1 MKKTPK
7 KLQKKY
13 NCCPCSFASNN
24 LNDFNRHNSTTK
36 HERTINAIFGLTKKT
51 PKIHNCK
58 SCGKKYKHCSSL
70 SKHLKICKKQKG
82 VLSKVIQSYPKVIHR
97 IFVCE
102 CKKSYKFASGLSKH
116 KKMCKHLQHGLNKN
130 KSYVSTVDGVVPLL
144 KKMDEK
150 INVISKQN
158 VDISKQNV
166 DISKQNTA
174 LFIENKI
181 LKEKILSL
189 ELGTTINNNGDN
201 YTINMFLNDKCK
213 NAMNLEDFVEKI
225 KFTLEDL
232 KYTADNGFTDGISNV
247 FIKNLNDLEVTERP
261 IHCTDQKRL
270 QFYVKNED
278 VWEKD
283 DANLTN
289 SIEQMSKK
297 QGSSINEWTR
307 ANPDYLKS
315 EKKRDEY
322 FKIVNETM
330 KSTDCK
336 NIKNIKKNVSRNV
349 KLEKKDM

>member
-51 PKIHNCK
+51 PTNHKCK
-58 SCGKKYKHCSSL
+58 FCDKKYKHCSSL
-70 SKHLKICKKQKG
+70 SKHSKNCKKQKG
-82 VLSKVIQSYPKVIHR
+82 VLSKVIQSYPKVIHHK
-97 IFVCE
+97 FVCG

-116 KKMCKHLQHGLNKN
+116 KKTCEYNPDHTNKN
-130 KSYVSTVDGVVPLL
+130 NTNESIHIKLD
-144 KKMDEK
+144 
-150 INVISKQN
+150 NISAQN
-158 VDISKQNV
+158 K
-166 DISKQNTA
+166 A
-174 LFIENKI
+174 LFVENKI
-181 LKEKILSL
+181 LKEQILNL
-189 ELGTTINNNGDN
+189 KLGTTINNENN
-201 YTINMFLNDKCK
+201 LTINMFLNDKCK

-247 FIKNLNDLEVTERP
+247 FIKNLNGLDVTERP

-283 DANLTN
+283 DVNLTN

-297 QGSSINEWTR
+297 QGSSINEWTH
-307 ANPDYLKS
+307 ANPNYLKS

>member
-1 MKKTPK
+1 MEKNAKKRK
-7 KLQKKY
+7 KKY
-13 NCCPCSFASNN
+13 FCIACSFSSSNHY
-24 LNDFNRHNSTTK
+24 DFNRHNSTTK
-36 HERTINAIFGLTKKT
+36 HLILTNPSFTLPKKT
-51 PKIHNCK
+51 PNKNMCK
-58 SCGKKYKHCSSL
+58 YCEKVYKHRQSLCS
-70 SKHLKICKKQKG
+70 HLKICKTRKTP
-82 VLSKVIQSYPKVIHR
+82 LSNVSKMYPKCIQQK
-97 IFVCE
+97 FVCK
-102 CKKSYKFASGLSKH
+102 CKKSYKFSSGLSKH
-116 KKMCKHLQHGLNKN
+116 KKKCGYTQDLINKDN
-130 KSYVSTVDGVVPLL
+130 IIPVKYINQIMSE
-144 KKMDEK
+144 M
-150 INVISKQN
+150 INVQKENGICGG
-158 VDISKQNV
+158 
-166 DISKQNTA
+166 NTT
-174 LFIENKI
+174 NN
-181 LKEKILSL
+181 
-189 ELGTTINNNGDN
+189 TINNN

-247 FIKNLNDLEVTERP
+247 FIKNLNGLDVTERP

-283 DANLTN
+283 DVNLTN

-297 QGSSINEWTR
+297 QGSSINEWTH
-307 ANPDYLKS
+307 ANPNYLKS